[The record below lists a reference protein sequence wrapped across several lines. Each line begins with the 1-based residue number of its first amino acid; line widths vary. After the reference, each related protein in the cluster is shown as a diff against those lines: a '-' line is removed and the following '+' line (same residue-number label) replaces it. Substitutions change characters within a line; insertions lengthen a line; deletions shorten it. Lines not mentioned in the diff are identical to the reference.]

1 MERTGLV
8 RVLLHAGQDAN
19 CFPPFRVDLLG
30 VVDFYVAYFAAPW
43 NLGFFFD
50 VFSYLGV

>member
-1 MERTGLV
+1 MERVGLV

-19 CFPPFRVDLLG
+19 CFPPFWVGLLG
-30 VVDFYVAYFAAPW
+30 VVDFYVADFGAPW
-43 NLGFFFD
+43 DLGFFFD